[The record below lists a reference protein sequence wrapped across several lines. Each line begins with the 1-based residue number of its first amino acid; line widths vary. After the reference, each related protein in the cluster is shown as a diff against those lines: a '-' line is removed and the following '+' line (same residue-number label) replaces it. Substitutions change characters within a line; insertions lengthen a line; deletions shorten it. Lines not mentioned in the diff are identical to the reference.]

1 MEKIEEFCKKEK
13 ISVIEQAED
22 YIFSTNYISIMLD
35 KELGEERI
43 LEIIKNIWRCL

>member
-13 ISVIEQAED
+13 ISIIEQAED
-22 YIFSTNYISIMLD
+22 YIFSTKHISIMLD